1 MSGHNAVIETLREAG
16 YRLTPQRLMVL
27 QAIAESQGHQ
37 TADAIHQEVVKT
49 YPYLDIATVYR
60 ILQLLKRLHLVTEI
74 DLGGNSARYEV
85 AEPNKHHHM
94 VCNKCGLTFDLSP
107 SYLCDQ
113 QSFSFCLNSFSFSAP
128 SPVSTRNLASSLTWS
143 TLPSVVC
150 APIASARLGDPG
162 AARDV
167 VHR

>member
-27 QAIAESQGHQ
+27 QAIVGSEGHQ
-37 TADAIHQEVVKT
+37 TAEAIHQEVVKT

-94 VCNKCGLTFDLSP
+94 VCRECGSTFDLSP
-107 SYLCDQ
+107 SYLEE
-113 QSFSFCLNSFSFSAP
+113 FR
-128 SPVSTRNLASSLTWS
+128 TRLIREFGFEPDLEHFAIGGL
-143 TLPSVVC
+143 C
-150 APIASARLGDPG
+150 AGCIR
-162 AARDV
+162 AA
-167 VHR
+167 

>member
-27 QAIAESQGHQ
+27 QAIAGRGGHQ
-37 TADAIHQEVVKT
+37 TAEAIHQEVVKT
-49 YPYLDIATVYR
+49 SPYVDIATVYR

-94 VCNKCGLTFDLSP
+94 VCKECGHTFDLSP
-107 SYLCDQ
+107 SYLEE
-113 QSFSFCLNSFSFSAP
+113 F
-128 SPVSTRNLASSLTWS
+128 R
-143 TLPSVVC
+143 
-150 APIASARLGDPG
+150 ARLIKEFGFEPDLEHFAIG
-162 AARDV
+162 GLCAGCIQAA
-167 VHR
+167 